1 VHRIFPNYVIRM
13 WMKTKD
19 DGLAAVLYG
28 PSKVQAMVGPDSE
41 PIEIIQATNYP
52 FDEQIQFKIHCSRAV
67 TFALSLRIPAWCAE
81 PRLSVNGAS
90 ADTSPRRGGFL
101 VLRRRFNPDDVVT
114 LTLPMQLAATHW
126 PQNGIGIER
135 GPLVYSLPIKENW
148 TAIAE
153 PGYSTAEY
161 PSWEARPASAWNY
174 GLAVDPAK
182 LATEVEINTR
192 SLTQNE
198 LGDPWGNPSTTL
210 SVSARR
216 IEGWELQT
224 NSADASQKLTP
235 PLPDVGASK
244 VSEAIERVVLVPYG
258 STQLR
263 VTVFPWL
270 R

>member
-1 VHRIFPNYVIRM
+1 
-13 WMKTKD
+13 
-19 DGLAAVLYG
+19 
-28 PSKVQAMVGPDSE
+28 
-41 PIEIIQATNYP
+41 
-52 FDEQIQFKIHCSRAV
+52 
-67 TFALSLRIPAWCAE
+67 
-81 PRLSVNGAS
+81 
-90 ADTSPRRGGFL
+90 
-101 VLRRRFNPDDVVT
+101 
-114 LTLPMQLAATHW
+114 
-126 PQNGIGIER
+126 
-135 GPLVYSLPIKENW
+135 
-148 TAIAE
+148 
-153 PGYSTAEY
+153 
-161 PSWEARPASAWNY
+161 
-174 GLAVDPAK
+174 VDPAK

-263 VTVFPWL
+263 ITVFPWL